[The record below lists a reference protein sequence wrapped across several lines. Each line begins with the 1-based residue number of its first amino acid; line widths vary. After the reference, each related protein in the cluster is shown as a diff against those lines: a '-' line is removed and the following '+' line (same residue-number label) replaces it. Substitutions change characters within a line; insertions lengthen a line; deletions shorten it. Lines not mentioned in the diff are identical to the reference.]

1 MTTSIPLPPQLSSL
15 INPSSTIAIPLYLCP
30 IESPNNPG
38 EFDGFKIGIKVTLT
52 DSQGNSLPERM
63 YELDTGGKG
72 FWADN
77 LQGTLKPPA
86 DSPTINIQYTSG
98 IEYTAQAV
106 PLTVNFPEAST
117 ALSAQA
123 TVALINSYTKG
134 SEMQKQNFPI
144 YPWDAAKGQGLMGD
158 FGASLQPID
167 VNNPPNQPGVLTI
180 LSQLPSPYNSGFII
194 YLQAYPDKTV
204 TWLNPLQPKV
214 WGCLLVGLPEN
225 IDSEFTTF
233 SMPQPE
239 TWPPSTG
246 TIKTYPEALLKGSIN
261 NGGTSPDITKAPV
274 DIIFDTGTPSTNL
287 FLGTDLPRNSWE
299 GETFRLYSVEDSSFS
314 IMNFQV
320 GDISGLNQVSQ
331 SDKNIDNTSYAGACN
346 TGLNPYFGNCIL
358 YDIDNG
364 KLGFLKQSN

>member
-1 MTTSIPLPPQLSSL
+1 MTTSIPLPSQLSGL
-15 INPSSTIAIPLYLCP
+15 IDPSSTVTIPLYLCP
-30 IESPNNPG
+30 IECPDKPG
-38 EFDGFKIGIKVTLT
+38 EFNGFKIGIKVALA
-52 DSQGNSLPERM
+52 DAQGNSLPERM

-77 LQGTLKPPA
+77 LQGALKPPA

-106 PLTVNFPEAST
+106 PLTVSFPEAST
-117 ALSAQA
+117 ALSTQA

-134 SEMQKQNFPI
+134 GSDQNFPI

-204 TWLNPLQPKV
+204 TWPKPLQPQV
-214 WGCLLVGLPEN
+214 WGYLLAGLTEQ
-225 IDSEFTTF
+225 IGKEFTMF
-233 SMPQPE
+233 SIPQLG
-239 TWPPSTG
+239 TWPPGTG
-246 TIKTYPEALLKGSIN
+246 TIKTYPEALLEGSIN
-261 NGGTSPDITKAPV
+261 NGGTSPDITTAPV
-274 DIIFDTGTPSTNL
+274 GIILDTGTPSTNL
-287 FLGTDLPRNSWE
+287 FLGTDLPRNDWE
-299 GETFRLYSVEDSSFS
+299 GQTFQLSPVGDSSFS

-331 SDKNIDNTSYAGACN
+331 SDKNIGNPNYAGACN

-364 KLGFLKQSN
+364 KLGFLEPSN